1 MSAPLDF
8 FLAKYKN
15 GTYALL
21 LTDLGVYRITL
32 AEQLEHIFPSLRQ
45 KQFANPLMND
55 FAHEDFGELLHE
67 IDATQRLYRRFES
80 ISNDE
85 ELKKEVERS
94 FQCDPNE
101 CRWALRVMG
110 DEGRRA
116 LSAIE
121 LAELQM
127 QSKLITDREIQHI
140 VHALGRPTSTISR
153 IVQEAGVAPARLA
166 SQLRRFK
173 PIMNKVQEALIEEDI
188 DTELKKISFVRESS
202 PPPRY
207 KHTHAE
213 QMQLEAEHVKFQ
225 RGERKTAPKFSLKKG
240 KHRSGILPDEKG
252 ILPDKKGIKR
262 SRKRTRTRIIKRKH
276 NKK

>member
-1 MSAPLDF
+1 MSVPLDF

-15 GTYALL
+15 GIYASL
-21 LTDLGVYRITL
+21 LTDLGLYRITL
-32 AEQLEHIFPSLRQ
+32 AQQLEHIFPSLRK
-45 KQFANPLMND
+45 KQFANPLMNE

-67 IDATQRLYRRFES
+67 IDATQRLYRRLES
-80 ISNDE
+80 ISNDA
-85 ELKKEVERS
+85 ELQKEIERS

-110 DEGRRA
+110 DKGRRA

-127 QSKLITDREIQHI
+127 QSKLITDKEIQHI
-140 VHALGRPTSTISR
+140 VHALRSPTSTISR
-153 IVQEAGVAPARLA
+153 IVQEAGVAPDRLA

-173 PIMNKVQEALIEEDI
+173 PIMDKVQEALIEIDI
-188 DTELKKISFVRESS
+188 DKELEKISFVREQS

-225 RGERKTAPKFSLKKG
+225 RGERKTAPKFSLEKG
-240 KHRSGILPDEKG
+240 KHRAG
-252 ILPDKKGIKR
+252 ILPDKKGVKR
-262 SRKRTRTRIIKRKH
+262 SIKRKRTRTRIIKRKH